1 MQIENKRL
9 AKRIRIEANFFWN
22 EFQIFNSFRF
32 EYFRARFGQKI
43 GIKYWNS
50 LRRLRDV
57 FLFGITYRGIFLL
70 EDYFEYHG
78 DLKRVE
84 KMVLSWQEFETRS
97 TSSRREGIAVINIVA
112 AHFHV
117 LLSSLIINSKPRARR
132 QKDASTRAWNPL
144 RRSEN
149 HAIPSF
155 VRTSTAAFPRC
166 YANERASKTKTI
178 LGRASTESY
187 YDLEFA
193 DEMRIEYLYVLQAT
207 LTRNEIASKDW
218 SITWRFSNAMLIRL
232 SEYMCKNIYIYIKQ
246 RLNLSNYWND
256 VRTK

>member
-9 AKRIRIEANFFWN
+9 AKRIRIELLLKRIPNFQLVSVRVFSCAPWSKN
-22 EFQIFNSFRF
+22 RYKILKFVYEFVV
-32 EYFRARFGQKI
+32 
-43 GIKYWNS
+43 W
-50 LRRLRDV
+50 DV

-218 SITWRFSNAMLIRL
+218 SITWRFSNVMLIRL
-232 SEYMCKNIYIYIKQ
+232 SEYMCKNIYI
-246 RLNLSNYWND
+246 
-256 VRTK
+256 